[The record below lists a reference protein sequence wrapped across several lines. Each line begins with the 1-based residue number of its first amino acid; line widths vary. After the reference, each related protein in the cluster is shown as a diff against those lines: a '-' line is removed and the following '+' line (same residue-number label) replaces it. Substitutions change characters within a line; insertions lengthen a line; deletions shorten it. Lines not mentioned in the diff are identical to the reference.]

1 MINDI
6 KAEAEKKMKKS
17 LESLNSAFN
26 KIRTGRAHP
35 SILDSVM
42 VNYYGQETP
51 LKQVASVNVEDNR
64 TLTVSPWEKNLMPT
78 IEKAIMASDLGLNP
92 ATSGDII
99 RIPMPMLTEET
110 RKEMVKQ
117 AKADAEHGRV
127 SIRNARRDANS
138 MIKDLLKEKEIT
150 EDDERKG
157 EDDIQKLTDRYI
169 AEVEK
174 MLKAKA
180 AAKVMHPCAS
190 MLAVSYE
197 IVLPL
202 HTLVHCCGHARC
214 IT

>member
-1 MINDI
+1 VIDDI
-6 KAEAEKKMKKS
+6 KSEAEKKMNKS
-17 LESLNSAFN
+17 LEALNSAFN

-42 VNYYGQETP
+42 VDYYGVETP

-64 TLTVSPWEKNLMPT
+64 TLAVSAWEKSLMQK
-78 IEKAIMASDLGLNP
+78 IEKAIMMSDLGLNP
-92 ATSGDII
+92 SNNGEVI

-138 MIKDLLKEKEIT
+138 MLKDLLKEKEIN
-150 EDDERKG
+150 EDEERGG
-157 EDDIQKLTDRYI
+157 EDAIQKLTDRYI

-174 MLKAKA
+174 QLKAKEEDL
-180 AAKVMHPCAS
+180 M
-190 MLAVSYE
+190 AV
-197 IVLPL
+197 
-202 HTLVHCCGHARC
+202 
-214 IT
+214 

>member
-1 MINDI
+1 VINDI

-17 LESLNSAFN
+17 LEALHSAFN

-35 SILDSVM
+35 SILDSVT

-64 TLTVSPWEKNLMPT
+64 TLTVSPWEKNLVPT
-78 IEKAIMASDLGLNP
+78 IEKAIMSSDLGLNP
-92 ATSGDII
+92 TTSGDII
-99 RIPMPMLTEET
+99 RVPMPMLTEET
-110 RKEMVKQ
+110 RREMVKQ

-150 EDDERKG
+150 EDDERRG
-157 EDDIQKLTDRYI
+157 EDEIQKLTDKYI

-174 MLKAKA
+174 MLKSKEEDL
-180 AAKVMHPCAS
+180 M
-190 MLAVSYE
+190 AV
-197 IVLPL
+197 
-202 HTLVHCCGHARC
+202 
-214 IT
+214 

>member
-17 LESLNSAFN
+17 LEALHSAFN

-35 SILDSVM
+35 AILDSVM

-64 TLTVSPWEKNLMPT
+64 TLTVAPWEKNLVPT
-78 IEKAIMASDLGLNP
+78 IEKAIMTSDLGLNP

-99 RIPMPMLTEET
+99 RVPMPMLTEET

-117 AKADAEHGRV
+117 AKGDAEHGRV
-127 SIRNARRDANS
+127 SIRNARRDANH
-138 MIKDLLKEKEIT
+138 MIKELVKEKEIS
-150 EDDERKG
+150 EDDQHRG
-157 EDDIQKLTDRYI
+157 EDEIQKLTDKYI

-174 MLKAKA
+174 MLKSKEEDL
-180 AAKVMHPCAS
+180 M
-190 MLAVSYE
+190 AV
-197 IVLPL
+197 
-202 HTLVHCCGHARC
+202 
-214 IT
+214 

>member
-1 MINDI
+1 VINDI

-17 LESLNSAFN
+17 LEALHSAFN

-35 SILDSVM
+35 AILDSVM

-64 TLTVSPWEKNLMPT
+64 TLTVAPWEKNLVPT
-78 IEKAIMASDLGLNP
+78 IEKAIMTSDLGLNP

-99 RIPMPMLTEET
+99 RVPMPMLTEET

-127 SIRNARRDANS
+127 SIRNARRDANH
-138 MIKDLLKEKEIT
+138 MIKELVKEKEIS
-150 EDDERKG
+150 EDDQHRG
-157 EDDIQKLTDRYI
+157 EDEIQKLTDKYI

-174 MLKAKA
+174 RLKSKEEDL
-180 AAKVMHPCAS
+180 M
-190 MLAVSYE
+190 AV
-197 IVLPL
+197 
-202 HTLVHCCGHARC
+202 
-214 IT
+214 

>member
-6 KAEAEKKMKKS
+6 KAEAETKMKKS
-17 LESLNSAFN
+17 LEALHSAFN

-64 TLTVSPWEKNLMPT
+64 TLAVSPWEKNLVPV
-78 IEKAIMASDLGLNP
+78 IEKAIMTADLGLNP
-92 ATSGDII
+92 ATSGDLI

-110 RKEMVKQ
+110 RKNMVKQ
-117 AKADAEHGRV
+117 SKADAENGRV

-138 MIKDLLKEKEIT
+138 MMKELLKDKEIS
-150 EDDERKG
+150 EDDERRG
-157 EDDIQKLTDRYI
+157 EEEVQKLTDRYI

-174 MLKAKA
+174 MLKAKEEDL
-180 AAKVMHPCAS
+180 M
-190 MLAVSYE
+190 AV
-197 IVLPL
+197 
-202 HTLVHCCGHARC
+202 
-214 IT
+214 

>member
-1 MINDI
+1 MIDDI
-6 KAEAEKKMKKS
+6 KADAEKKMKKS

-42 VNYYGQETP
+42 VDYYGVETP

-64 TLTVSPWEKNLMPT
+64 TLAVSPWEKPMMQKV
-78 IEKAIMASDLGLNP
+78 EKAIMMSDLGLNP
-92 ATSGDII
+92 SNNGDVI

-110 RKEMVKQ
+110 RREMVKQ

-138 MIKDLLKEKEIT
+138 MLKELLKEKEIN
-150 EDDERKG
+150 EDEERYG
-157 EDDIQKLTDRYI
+157 EEQIQKLTDRYI

-174 MLKAKA
+174 ELKAKEEDL
-180 AAKVMHPCAS
+180 M
-190 MLAVSYE
+190 AV
-197 IVLPL
+197 
-202 HTLVHCCGHARC
+202 
-214 IT
+214 

>member
-17 LESLNSAFN
+17 LEALHSAFN

-35 SILDSVM
+35 AILDSVM

-64 TLTVSPWEKNLMPT
+64 TLTVAPWEKKLVPT
-78 IEKAIMASDLGLNP
+78 IEKAIMTSDLGLNP

-99 RIPMPMLTEET
+99 RVPMPMLTEET

-127 SIRNARRDANS
+127 SIRNARRDANH
-138 MIKDLLKEKEIT
+138 MIKELVKEKEIS
-150 EDDERKG
+150 EDDQHRG
-157 EDDIQKLTDRYI
+157 EDEIQKLTDKYI
-169 AEVEK
+169 DEVEK
-174 MLKAKA
+174 MLKSKEEDL
-180 AAKVMHPCAS
+180 M
-190 MLAVSYE
+190 AV
-197 IVLPL
+197 
-202 HTLVHCCGHARC
+202 
-214 IT
+214 

>member
-17 LESLNSAFN
+17 LEALGSAFN

-35 SILDSVM
+35 AILDSVM

-64 TLTVSPWEKNLMPT
+64 TLLVAPWEKNLVPT
-78 IEKAIMASDLGLNP
+78 IEKAIMMSDLGLNP
-92 ATSGDII
+92 STSGDAI
-99 RIPMPMLTEET
+99 RVPMPMLTEET

-138 MIKDLLKEKEIT
+138 MLKDLLKDKEIS
-150 EDDERKG
+150 EDDQRRG
-157 EDDIQKLTDRYI
+157 EEEIQKLTDKYI

-174 MLKAKA
+174 MLKAKEEDL
-180 AAKVMHPCAS
+180 M
-190 MLAVSYE
+190 AV
-197 IVLPL
+197 
-202 HTLVHCCGHARC
+202 
-214 IT
+214 